1 MDEVDVEGCDDV
13 RDCEWRRET
22 RYAERELKWNK
33 LKVSL
38 NFHIDSRMNTMWCTS
53 LYIAYTLC
61 LCVYPSAFMK
71 AREKMK
77 AISSLTLPHTFCI
90 QPSVQ
95 LFVWIYVLLLSAFY
109 SMECGETFS
118 IWAQPIDSHI
128 QTSNRWGIFSYSLA
142 HDANISRAK
151 MNSYHKY
158 FP

>member
-1 MDEVDVEGCDDV
+1 MWRVMWVLFGLCKPWQNMIEENEVARAMDEVDVEGCDDV

-61 LCVYPSAFMK
+61 SCVYPSAFMK
-71 AREKMK
+71 APEKMK
-77 AISSLTLPHTFCI
+77 AISSLTLLHTFCI

-95 LFVWIYVLLLSAFY
+95 LFLYEYMFY
-109 SMECGETFS
+109 FS
-118 IWAQPIDSHI
+118 LHSIPWNVAKHFPFEP
-128 QTSNRWGIFSYSLA
+128 NR
-142 HDANISRAK
+142 
-151 MNSYHKY
+151 
-158 FP
+158 